1 MPAKNIIDSVLQ
13 KNRQQKR
20 VKITFSINEETNNA
34 IDKFI
39 EQMKNEGETI
49 DKSILLE
56 QWTDKLVDTLRRS
69 YKQRKNKKAAGA
81 VNNAAQPSQI
91 STNQSS

>member
-1 MPAKNIIDSVLQ
+1 MPAQNIIDSVLQ

-20 VKITFSINEETNNA
+20 VKITFSVSEETNSA

-49 DKSILLE
+49 DKSMLLE

-69 YKQRKNKKAAGA
+69 YRQRKNKKAGGGS
-81 VNNAAQPSQI
+81 VNDAS
-91 STNQSS
+91 

>member
-1 MPAKNIIDSVLQ
+1 MPAQNIIDSVLQ

-20 VKITFSINEETNNA
+20 IKINFSVSEETNSA

-49 DKSILLE
+49 DKSMLLE

-69 YKQRKNKKAAGA
+69 YKQRKNKKVASA
-81 VNNAAQPSQI
+81 VNNAAQPSQA
-91 STNQSS
+91 STNQNS

>member
-20 VKITFSINEETNNA
+20 IKITFSVSEETNSA

-81 VNNAAQPSQI
+81 VNNAASQT
-91 STNQSS
+91 STNQSK

>member
-1 MPAKNIIDSVLQ
+1 MPAQNIIDSVLQ

-20 VKITFSINEETNNA
+20 IKINFSVSEETNSA

-49 DKSILLE
+49 DKSMLLE

-81 VNNAAQPSQI
+81 VNNTASQT
-91 STNQSS
+91 STNQGK

>member
-13 KNRQQKR
+13 KNRRQKR
-20 VKITFSINEETNNA
+20 VKITFSISEETNNA
-34 IDKFI
+34 VDKFI
-39 EQMKNEGETI
+39 EQMKNEGEII

-69 YKQRKNKKAAGA
+69 YKQRKNKKVAGA
-81 VNNAAQPSQI
+81 VNNAAQPSQT
-91 STNQSS
+91 STNQNS